1 MSMKKRLDYWNNL
14 QENENGSGDYLN
26 PKKPYSGVSTDYVVT
41 KRTVNGE
48 FIGVEPVEST
58 GMHWDRTVKKRV
70 DVYFK
75 TLLRKTLKNGN
86 IR

>member
-1 MSMKKRLDYWNNL
+1 MKKRLDYWNNL
-14 QENENGSGDYLN
+14 EEYENGSGDYLN
-26 PKKPYSGVSTDYVVT
+26 PKKPYSGGSTVYVGT

-58 GMHWDRTVKKRV
+58 GMHWDRTVEKRV